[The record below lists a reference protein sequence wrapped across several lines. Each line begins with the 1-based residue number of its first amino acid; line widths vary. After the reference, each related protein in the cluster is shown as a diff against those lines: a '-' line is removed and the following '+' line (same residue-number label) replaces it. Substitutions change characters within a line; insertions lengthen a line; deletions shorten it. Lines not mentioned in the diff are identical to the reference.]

1 MPEKK
6 KREEDSKILLTF
18 PTYFLVSMDDDD
30 IDPDDF
36 IENYYDE
43 IIRHRTIARR
53 TNWRMLFTSLI
64 QREVALA
71 ATIQSSMFDYI
82 QFIMVMIVTINQLM
96 TGIYVM
102 RMHHLDQNNLHYK
115 MLLHLYIYFSC
126 LTMFCFYELD
136 ALLEQEYSSAAVGSH
151 RNST

>member
-1 MPEKK
+1 
-6 KREEDSKILLTF
+6 
-18 PTYFLVSMDDDD
+18 MDDDD
-30 IDPDDF
+30 IDRDDF
-36 IENYYDE
+36 IDNYYDE

-53 TNWRMLFTSLI
+53 TNWRMHFTSLI

-71 ATIQSSMFDYI
+71 ATIQSSIFDYI
-82 QFIMVMIVTINQLM
+82 QIIMVMIVTINQLM
-96 TGIYVM
+96 VGIYFM

-115 MLLHLYIYFSC
+115 MLLHLYIYYSC